1 MNSKIVSIKRFSA
14 FFLAIVLVTG
24 TIAVISSSSSFMINA
39 QAQPYYG
46 GIDNNDRKSHGND
59 NYKSQKDSNSKSI
72 SLNKV
77 KCINDNININGGNAG
92 NVSIGNKKG
101 QEYLGANAYG
111 EYYDGYGNNNKQ
123 GKGFDCIINN
133 NNTNTNIVIGGGNVT
148 DGDVVDTCEEC
159 FSVNSTLQAVIENFL
174 IDATGEVL
182 FVVGSETLIIPG
194 DVDTIEQLCPL
205 LEDHTDSFVEFVIT
219 VIVERQ
225 IGSAIGNEAAID
237 ALVECLLEAGVIVEA
252 TV

>member
-1 MNSKIVSIKRFSA
+1 MNNKIVATKTTSA
-14 FFLAIVLVTG
+14 MFLAIVLVTG
-24 TIAVISSSSSFMINA
+24 TIVISLSSFSSSSMIREA

-46 GIDNNDRKSHGND
+46 VDNNYEKS
-59 NYKSQKDSNSKSI
+59 KDISKSI
-72 SLNKV
+72 SVNKI
-77 KCINDNININGGNAG
+77 KCINDNVNINGINSGNI
-92 NVSIGNKKG
+92 SIGNKG
-101 QEYLGANAYG
+101 AYEGHLGASSSG
-111 EYYDGYGNNNKQ
+111 GYDGEGYYNDGYNNNKQ

-133 NNTNTNIVIGGGNVT
+133 NNTNNNIVTGSAGNVT
-148 DGDVVDTCEEC
+148 DGNVVDTCEEC

-182 FVVGSETLIIPG
+182 FVIGSESLVIPG

-225 IGSAIGNEAAID
+225 IGSTIGNEAAID